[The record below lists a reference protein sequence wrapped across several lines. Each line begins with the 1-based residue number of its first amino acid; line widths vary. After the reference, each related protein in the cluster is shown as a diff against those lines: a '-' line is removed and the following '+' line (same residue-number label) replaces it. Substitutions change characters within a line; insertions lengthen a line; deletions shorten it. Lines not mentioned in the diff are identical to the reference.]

1 MSLGFS
7 VSPVF
12 HSPAV
17 RLTAFWRDLALE
29 EDAIPFRRFW
39 NLDGGPSL
47 GLCGGECRV
56 QREKQGSELVSWVP
70 KCCWQ
75 DKTPSERGS
84 WVTAPL
90 DHRFAESPNWG
101 RPQKQEVRMFG
112 ACTPLCWGGRCHSA
126 HMTDDKTEAR
136 EGQVIGKLNSEK

>member
-17 RLTAFWRDLALE
+17 RLTAFWRDTALE
-29 EDAIPFRRFW
+29 DDAIPFRRFW
-39 NLDGGPSL
+39 NLDGDPSL
-47 GLCGGECRV
+47 GMCGGECRV

-70 KCCWQ
+70 QCCWQ
-75 DKTPSERGS
+75 DKTPSETGS

-101 RPQKQEVRMFG
+101 KTSEAGSTNVWRLYPFV
-112 ACTPLCWGGRCHSA
+112 LGRGCHSA
-126 HMTDDKTEAR
+126 HMTVDKTEAR